1 MTAKPKRQDDR
12 GGDAALPRVGRR
24 RAAWIVVVA
33 VLALGV
39 TMAVAWWQERP
50 LADAEA
56 ALASGNV
63 KRATQ
68 LVGEFLD
75 RRPEN
80 SRALAL
86 KARIL
91 VQMGRPSE
99 AIGIFDRIGAA
110 SPDDEHALARALLM
124 QQEWSTALPLL
135 EHVVSQQP
143 ANADAWYEL
152 TSCRTRL
159 GLFREALDSAARFAA
174 VPGNEARGQ
183 VFLAS
188 IHNDLR
194 NHRPAAEAFATALEH
209 DPTARTL
216 QVTPDDFFAEYGR
229 TLLELGQ
236 LPEALEMLDRSL
248 REKPTA
254 EAWSLK
260 GQTLAQSSRQA
271 EADEAWRQAL
281 NVECHPRRSARK
293 PGLVDAAERQ
303 SPTSTGMAGTP
314 GIRPA
319 IARQHGVLVSARLY
333 VAGESGTGRSLA
345 ATSRNSAPTG
355 TLRAGH
361 RCGAGRR
368 AAIVLGARDPSLPV
382 CTARK
387 LEASRT
393 VGRRLAAGG
402 ARRTVPERSG
412 RGPGKPRTAT
422 NSRSTADPPQVT
434 AHK

>member
-281 NVECHPRRSARK
+281 NVDATHVEARENLASSMLQNGNPQQALEWLAPLESDPRLRASTAYLYQRAYTLLEN
-293 PGLVDAAERQ
+293 PEQADRWRQQAETLRQRERFAQAIDAVLVDAPQSYWARVIRAYRFAQQGNWKQAE
-303 SPTSTGMAGTP
+303 
-314 GIRPA
+314 
-319 IARQHGVLVSARLY
+319 L
-333 VAGESGTGRSLA
+333 LA
-345 ATSRNSAPTG
+345 DA
-355 TLRAGH
+355 LR
-361 RCGAGRR
+361 
-368 AAIVLGARDPSLPV
+368 
-382 CTARK
+382 
-387 LEASRT
+387 LEAPDEPFLKDLVAALENHGQLPT
-393 VGRRLAAGG
+393 LDRLPI
-402 ARRTVPERSG
+402 R
-412 RGPGKPRTAT
+412 
-422 NSRSTADPPQVT
+422 
-434 AHK
+434 HK